1 MMETNIIAIRKQDVQ
16 RANEAFS
23 SLMQKTEN
31 CLNERSLENPD
42 WYKNLTAKGLEKESH
57 DVIKLSCVDTPFN
70 PDEVILVSGQ
80 KFPDIIADKYY
91 GVEVKSTN
99 KDHWKSTGSSIVES
113 TRDEYVEN
121 IYMLFGKLGGNPPQF
136 KCRPYED
143 VLYDIAVTHSP
154 RYLIDMELDKGST
167 IFSKMNT
174 SYNEFRT
181 STETIDIARRY
192 YQEKA
197 KREKKQEMPWWLTS
211 TNADAPRPMN
221 IRMWNALSAEERQR
235 LLAMCLI
242 LFPETLSPRQSPT
255 KFNQSAM
262 WLCSYYQ
269 VVVPNI
275 RDLFTAGGKITTV
288 NGKKWGGRASQIF
301 KTIVDYSSVVK
312 QLLQYP
318 TEETLALIEEFNP
331 SLFGVGCMANADLYG
346 RWLELCDQI
355 GREFNV
361 PILEWIKNE
370 SKLK

>member
-1 MMETNIIAIRKQDVQ
+1 
-16 RANEAFS
+16 
-23 SLMQKTEN
+23 
-31 CLNERSLENPD
+31 
-42 WYKNLTAKGLEKESH
+42 
-57 DVIKLSCVDTPFN
+57 
-70 PDEVILVSGQ
+70 
-80 KFPDIIADKYY
+80 
-91 GVEVKSTN
+91 
-99 KDHWKSTGSSIVES
+99 
-113 TRDEYVEN
+113 
-121 IYMLFGKLGGNPPQF
+121 
-136 KCRPYED
+136 
-143 VLYDIAVTHSP
+143 
-154 RYLIDMELDKGST
+154 
-167 IFSKMNT
+167 
-174 SYNEFRT
+174 
-181 STETIDIARRY
+181 
-192 YQEKA
+192 
-197 KREKKQEMPWWLTS
+197 MPWWLTS

-301 KTIVDYSSVVK
+301 KTIVDYSSVVEE
-312 QLLQYP
+312 LLRYP
-318 TEETLALIEEFNP
+318 TEEMLALIEEFNP
-331 SLFGVGCMANADLYG
+331 SLFGMGCKANAGLYG

>member
-31 CLNERSLENPD
+31 CLNERSLENPE

-154 RYLIDMELDKGST
+154 RYLIDMEFDKGST

-174 SYNEFRT
+174 S
-181 STETIDIARRY
+181 
-192 YQEKA
+192 
-197 KREKKQEMPWWLTS
+197 
-211 TNADAPRPMN
+211 
-221 IRMWNALSAEERQR
+221 
-235 LLAMCLI
+235 
-242 LFPETLSPRQSPT
+242 
-255 KFNQSAM
+255 
-262 WLCSYYQ
+262 
-269 VVVPNI
+269 
-275 RDLFTAGGKITTV
+275 
-288 NGKKWGGRASQIF
+288 
-301 KTIVDYSSVVK
+301 
-312 QLLQYP
+312 
-318 TEETLALIEEFNP
+318 
-331 SLFGVGCMANADLYG
+331 
-346 RWLELCDQI
+346 
-355 GREFNV
+355 
-361 PILEWIKNE
+361 
-370 SKLK
+370 